1 MATNNPYNTSFKSFR
16 KNKKSELKAARQK
29 IKNERIKKQEERQQ
43 RKDDLKEAT
52 DNVKNNTDQPK
63 GLAKFTPILLEKG
76 SHIATTMAPV
86 LLDLANQMFQEAQ
99 NEAQSQASDI
109 IGNFCPPPE
118 VSLNVLDQL
127 NNTID
132 DLNQISDFI
141 TKITGFTDDI
151 GRYATITQQ
160 VSTALK
166 VTIPIVSTAAKTV
179 PLIPGIIVSA
189 LDDLDWINNN
199 LLYNNDGSPR
209 LPKVIAGVGGITAS
223 ASIVSLTINKVVT
236 IIESITEKLE
246 PCLTDIER
254 PLDDSG
260 DIKIKSLSSETKSL
274 AQLGNSNFDDQDPVT
289 YNGFII
295 EIETVPFTPTVNRYQ
310 AVGYNTYGIPMIK
323 GELSF
328 SSNALILINELKFI
342 IDRDNL
348 KAY

>member
-1 MATNNPYNTSFKSFR
+1 MATNNPYNKSFKDFHAR
-16 KNKKSELKAARQK
+16 KRAETRVNRIRIQKEKEKRQK
-29 IKNERIKKQEERQQ
+29 ERQQ

-99 NEAQSQASDI
+99 NEASDA
-109 IGNFCPPPE
+109 IGNFCPSPE
-118 VSLNVLDQL
+118 VSLNVLNQL

-132 DLNQISDFI
+132 DLNQISEFI
-141 TKITGFTDDI
+141 TKITGFTDVV
-151 GRYATITQQ
+151 GKYASTFQT

-166 VTIPIVSTAAKTV
+166 YSIPAVSAAAKTV
-179 PLIPGIIVSA
+179 PLIPGIVVSA

-199 LLYNNDGSPR
+199 ILYNNDGSPR

-223 ASIVSLTINKVVT
+223 ASIVSLAINKVVT
-236 IIESITEKLE
+236 IIESIIEKLE

-254 PLDDSG
+254 SLDESG
-260 DIKIKSLSSETKSL
+260 DIKIKSLSSETKALSE
-274 AQLGNSNFDDQDPVT
+274 LGNSNFQQQDPIT

-310 AVGYNTYGIPMIK
+310 AVGYNTYRIPMIK

-328 SSNALILINELKFI
+328 SPNALILTNELKFI

>member
-1 MATNNPYNTSFKSFR
+1 MATNNPYNKSFKDFHAR
-16 KNKKSELKAARQK
+16 KRAETRVNRLRIQKEKEKRQ
-29 IKNERIKKQEERQQ
+29 NERQQ
-43 RKDDLKEAT
+43 RKNDLKEAT
-52 DNVKNNTDQPK
+52 DNVKNNTEQPK

-99 NEAQSQASDI
+99 NEAQNQALDAV
-109 IGNFCPPPE
+109 GNFCPSPE
-118 VSLNVLDQL
+118 VSLNVLNQL

-141 TKITGFTDDI
+141 TKITGFTDNI

-166 VTIPIVSTAAKTV
+166 VTIPIVSTAAKAV

-246 PCLTDIER
+246 PCLNGIE
-254 PLDDSG
+254 LNEVEDL
-260 DIKIKSLSSETKSL
+260 KIKSLSSETKALSE
-274 AQLGNSNFDDQDPVT
+274 LGNNNFEEQDPVT

-328 SSNALILINELKFI
+328 SSNALILTNELKFI

>member
-1 MATNNPYNTSFKSFR
+1 MAINNPYNKSSKDFNAIKR
-16 KNKKSELKAARQK
+16 AETRVKRSRIQK
-29 IKNERIKKQEERQQ
+29 EKEKRQEERQQ

-52 DNVKNNTDQPK
+52 DNVKNNTEQPK

-86 LLDLANQMFQEAQ
+86 LLDLANQMFSEAQ
-99 NEAQSQASDI
+99 NEAQNQALEAS
-109 IGNFCPPPE
+109 GNSCPSPE
-118 VSLNVLDQL
+118 VSLNVLNQL

-141 TKITGFTDDI
+141 TKITKIAGATTI
-151 GRYATITQQ
+151 GLSTLQS
-160 VSTALK
+160 VSVALK
-166 VTIPIVSTAAKTV
+166 YAIPAVSTAAKTV
-179 PLIPGIIVSA
+179 PLIPGIVVSA

-199 LLYNNDGSPR
+199 ILYSNDGSPK
-209 LPKVIAGVGGITAS
+209 LPKVIAGVGGITAAS
-223 ASIVSLTINKVVT
+223 SIVSLAINKVVT
-236 IIESITEKLE
+236 IIESITKKLE
-246 PCLTDIER
+246 PCLDGIE
-254 PLDDSG
+254 LNEVEDL
-260 DIKIKSLSSETKSL
+260 KIKSLSSETKAL
-274 AQLGNSNFDDQDPVT
+274 AELGNNDFDNQNPIT

-328 SSNALILINELKFI
+328 SSNALVLVNELKFI